1 MNHETILL
9 VEDEHDI
16 QELLKFHIEREH
28 FTLEAVDTGEDA
40 LRFLKSHGVALI
52 LLDLMLPGMDG
63 LAVCRQLKAQP
74 ETRDIPII
82 MLTAKDSEADIV
94 AGLEMGAA
102 DYVCK
107 PFSPRV
113 LIARIHVIL
122 RRPGP
127 ATAALETDGPVIKI
141 GPLTVDPGRHKVEIK
156 GKEIQL
162 TYTEFR
168 ILRLLAESPGR
179 AFSRQQIVDQVR
191 GESYSV
197 TERIVDVQMVSL
209 RKKLGNLG
217 DWIETVRG
225 IGYRFKET

>member
-1 MNHETILL
+1 MTRETILL

-16 QELLKFHIEREH
+16 RELLKFHLEREN
-28 FTLEAVDTGEDA
+28 LSVEAVESGEDA
-40 LRFLKSHGVALI
+40 LLSLKSRNPSMI
-52 LLDLMLPGMDG
+52 LLDLMLPGIDG
-63 LAVCRQLKAQP
+63 LEVCRRLKAQP

-94 AGLEMGAA
+94 SGLEIGAA

-113 LIARIHVIL
+113 LMARIHAVL
-122 RRPGP
+122 RRPMADAAAETGGP
-127 ATAALETDGPVIKI
+127 AITI

-168 ILRLLAESPGR
+168 ILRMLVENPGR

-209 RKKLGNLG
+209 RKKLGALG

-225 IGYRFKET
+225 VGYRFREA

>member
-1 MNHETILL
+1 MARESILL

-16 QELLKFHIEREH
+16 RELLKFHLEREN
-28 FTLEAVDTGEDA
+28 LAVEACEKGEDA
-40 LRFLKSHGVALI
+40 LAALKTHGVSLV
-52 LLDLMLPGMDG
+52 LLDLMLPGIDG
-63 LAVCRQLKAQP
+63 LEVCRRLKAQP
-74 ETRDIPII
+74 ETREIPII

-113 LIARIHVIL
+113 LMARIRAVL
-122 RRPGP
+122 RRPATDVLNDTAGP
-127 ATAALETDGPVIKI
+127 AITIGALTI
-141 GPLTVDPGRHKVEIK
+141 DPARHKVEIK
-156 GKEIQL
+156 GKEVPL
-162 TYTEFR
+162 TFTEFR

-179 AFSRQQIVDQVR
+179 AFSRAQIVDHVR

-209 RKKLGNLG
+209 RKKLGSLG

-225 IGYRFKET
+225 VGYRFREI

>member
-1 MNHETILL
+1 MARESILL

-16 QELLKFHIEREH
+16 RELLKFHLEREN
-28 FTLEAVDTGEDA
+28 LAVEACEKGEDA
-40 LRFLKSHGVALI
+40 LAALKTHGVSLV
-52 LLDLMLPGMDG
+52 LLDLMLPGIDG
-63 LAVCRQLKAQP
+63 LEVCRRLKAQP

-94 AGLEMGAA
+94 TGLEMGAA
-102 DYVCK
+102 DYICK

-113 LIARIHVIL
+113 LMARIRAVL
-122 RRPGP
+122 RRPATDTLNDTAGP
-127 ATAALETDGPVIKI
+127 AIVVGALTI
-141 GPLTVDPGRHKVEIK
+141 DPGRHKVEIK
-156 GKEIQL
+156 GKEVPL
-162 TYTEFR
+162 TFTEFR

-179 AFSRQQIVDQVR
+179 AFSRAQIVDHVR

-225 IGYRFKET
+225 VGYRFRET

>member
-1 MNHETILL
+1 MTRETILL
-9 VEDEHDI
+9 IEDEHDI
-16 QELLKFHIEREH
+16 RELLKFHLEREN
-28 FTLEAVDTGEDA
+28 LLVEAVENGEDA
-40 LRFLKSHGVALI
+40 LLSLKSHTPSMI
-52 LLDLMLPGMDG
+52 LLDLMLPGIDG
-63 LAVCRQLKAQP
+63 LEVCRRLKAQP

-94 AGLEMGAA
+94 SGLEMGAA

-113 LIARIHVIL
+113 LMARIHAVL
-122 RRPGP
+122 RRPMTDAAPEADGP
-127 ATAALETDGPVIKI
+127 AITI

-156 GKEIQL
+156 GKEVQL

-168 ILRLLAESPGR
+168 ILRMLVENPGR

-209 RKKLGNLG
+209 RKKLGSLG

-225 IGYRFKET
+225 VGYRFKEV

>member
-1 MNHETILL
+1 
-9 VEDEHDI
+9 
-16 QELLKFHIEREH
+16 
-28 FTLEAVDTGEDA
+28 
-40 LRFLKSHGVALI
+40 
-52 LLDLMLPGMDG
+52 
-63 LAVCRQLKAQP
+63 
-74 ETRDIPII
+74 
-82 MLTAKDSEADIV
+82 
-94 AGLEMGAA
+94 MGAA

-113 LIARIHVIL
+113 LMARIHAVL
-122 RRPGP
+122 RRPM
-127 ATAALETDGPVIKI
+127 TDAAPETDGPAITI

-168 ILRLLAESPGR
+168 ILRMLVENPGR

-209 RKKLGNLG
+209 RKKLGPLG

-225 IGYRFKET
+225 VGYRFREA

>member
-1 MNHETILL
+1 MARESILL

-16 QELLKFHIEREH
+16 RELLKFHLEREN
-28 FTLEAVDTGEDA
+28 LAVEACEKGEDA
-40 LRFLKSHGVALI
+40 LALLKTRGVSLV
-52 LLDLMLPGMDG
+52 LLDLMLPGIDG
-63 LAVCRQLKAQP
+63 LEVCRRLKAQP
-74 ETRDIPII
+74 DTRDIPII

-94 AGLEMGAA
+94 TGLEMGAA
-102 DYVCK
+102 DYICK

-113 LIARIHVIL
+113 LMARIRAVL
-122 RRPGP
+122 RRPATDVLNDTAGP
-127 ATAALETDGPVIKI
+127 AITIGALTI
-141 GPLTVDPGRHKVEIK
+141 DPGRHKVEIK
-156 GKEIQL
+156 GKEIPL
-162 TYTEFR
+162 TFTEFR

-179 AFSRQQIVDQVR
+179 AFSRAQIVDHVR

-225 IGYRFKET
+225 VGYRFRET

>member
-1 MNHETILL
+1 MARESILL

-16 QELLKFHIEREH
+16 RELLKFHLEREN
-28 FTLEAVDTGEDA
+28 LAVEACEKGEEA
-40 LRFLKSHGVALI
+40 LAALKTRGVSLV
-52 LLDLMLPGMDG
+52 LLDLMLPGIDG
-63 LAVCRQLKAQP
+63 LEVCRRLKAQP
-74 ETRDIPII
+74 ETREIPII

-113 LIARIHVIL
+113 LMARIRAVL
-122 RRPGP
+122 RRPATDVLTDTAGP
-127 ATAALETDGPVIKI
+127 AITIGALTI
-141 GPLTVDPGRHKVEIK
+141 DPGRHKVEIK
-156 GKEIQL
+156 GKEVPL
-162 TYTEFR
+162 TFTEFR

-179 AFSRQQIVDQVR
+179 AFSRAQIVDHVR

-225 IGYRFKET
+225 VGYRFREV

>member
-1 MNHETILL
+1 MTRETILL

-16 QELLKFHIEREH
+16 RELLKFHLEREN
-28 FTLEAVDTGEDA
+28 LLVEAVENGEDA
-40 LRFLKSHGVALI
+40 LLALKSRTPSMI
-52 LLDLMLPGMDG
+52 LLDLMLPGIDG
-63 LAVCRQLKAQP
+63 LEVCRRLKAQP

-94 AGLEMGAA
+94 SGLEMGAA

-113 LIARIHVIL
+113 LMARIRAVL
-122 RRPGP
+122 RRPMTDAAAETGGP
-127 ATAALETDGPVIKI
+127 AITI

-168 ILRLLAESPGR
+168 ILRMLVENPGR

-209 RKKLGNLG
+209 RKKLGSLG

-225 IGYRFKET
+225 VGYRFREA

>member
-1 MNHETILL
+1 MTRESILL
-9 VEDEHDI
+9 VEDERDI
-16 QELLKFHIEREH
+16 QELLKFHLEREN
-28 FTLEAVDTGEDA
+28 LVVEAVGDGESA
-40 LRFLKSHGVALI
+40 LRALKGRGFSLI
-52 LLDLMLPGMDG
+52 LLDLMLPGIDG
-63 LAVCRQLKAQP
+63 LEVCRRLKAQP
-74 ETRDIPII
+74 ETREIPII

-113 LIARIHVIL
+113 LMARIHAVL
-122 RRPGP
+122 RRPI
-127 ATAALETDGPVIKI
+127 TSVNENDGPVINI
-141 GPLTVDPGRHKVEIK
+141 GPLTIDPGRHKVEIK

-209 RKKLGNLG
+209 RKKLGSLG

-225 IGYRFKET
+225 VGYRFREA

>member
-1 MNHETILL
+1 MPP
-9 VEDEHDI
+9 
-16 QELLKFHIEREH
+16 
-28 FTLEAVDTGEDA
+28 ADTA
-40 LRFLKSHGVALI
+40 
-52 LLDLMLPGMDG
+52 
-63 LAVCRQLKAQP
+63 
-74 ETRDIPII
+74 
-82 MLTAKDSEADIV
+82 
-94 AGLEMGAA
+94 
-102 DYVCK
+102 
-107 PFSPRV
+107 
-113 LIARIHVIL
+113 
-122 RRPGP
+122 
-127 ATAALETDGPVIKI
+127 GPVIKI

-209 RKKLGNLG
+209 RKKLGPLR

-225 IGYRFKET
+225 VGYRFREA